1 MPYKPKKSKLR
12 EDEKLNSFKNFI
24 RNTKFNHTNE
34 QISINIGN
42 CGIGESS
49 ETFSQESI
57 GGGVV
62 LHGNG
67 SVTILSGGA
76 TSVRT
81 GVVSFGFSAISNIF
95 ADSDDS

>member
-12 EDEKLNSFKNFI
+12 EDEKLNLLENFI
-24 RNTKFNHTNE
+24 RNAKFNHTNE
-34 QISINIGN
+34 QISINTGN